1 MVSPARLAPKRYADA
16 LIIRRLILLLALLLA
31 AASPIAVF
39 AQNAPGEEVFRN
51 TAKPPHDPNHFL
63 HELDDAMS
71 ALPLAAILGAA
82 LALRPRRKGTPP
94 RQAPVIQTQIMLA
107 VVGAVIMLVVGQSL
121 ARAFGIVG
129 VASLIRYRVKIDDPK
144 DAIVMLCCLAMGLSA
159 GVGLH
164 ALAMT
169 STAFVLVV
177 LFALESFEP
186 ETKKLF
192 DVIIKSKLDIREGV
206 EQIFKRA
213 TAEYELRSVSEGE
226 LAYEVRLPFK
236 RRTDK
241 ISNAIVALDNSNDTA
256 VEWKEKKAKT

>member
-1 MVSPARLAPKRYADA
+1 MRARLF
-16 LIIRRLILLLALLLA
+16 LVLALLV
-31 AASPIAVF
+31 AVAPATF
-39 AQNAPGEEVFRN
+39 AQMSPADELFKGSK
-51 TAKPPHDPNHFL
+51 APHDPGHFL
-63 HELDDAMS
+63 HELDDAFY
-71 ALPLAAILGAA
+71 ALPMAAVLGAL
-82 LALRPRRKGTPP
+82 LALRPRRKGTPK

-144 DAIVMLCCLAMGLSA
+144 DAIVMLCCLSMGLAA

-164 ALAMT
+164 ALAMI
-169 STAFVLVV
+169 STVFLLVV
-177 LFALESFEP
+177 LFLLESFEP
-186 ETKKLF
+186 ESQKLF
-192 DVIIKSKLDIREGV
+192 EVVIKSKLDIRDGV

-241 ISNAIVALDNSNDTA
+241 ISNAIVALDSSNDTA
-256 VEWKEKKAKT
+256 VEWKDKKPKQPA

>member
-1 MVSPARLAPKRYADA
+1 M
-16 LIIRRLILLLALLLA
+16 RRCVLLLALLA
-31 AASPIAVF
+31 AAAPVAVF
-39 AQNAPGEEVFRN
+39 AQSSPAEEVFRA
-51 TAKPPHDPNHFL
+51 TPAQDHDPGHFL

-71 ALPLAAILGAA
+71 ALPLAAILGAV
-82 LALRPRRKGTPP
+82 LALRPRRRGTPK

-169 STAFVLVV
+169 STVFVLVV

-186 ETKKLF
+186 ESKKLF
-192 DVIIKSKLDIREGV
+192 EVVVKSKLDIRDEV

-213 TAEYELRSVSEGE
+213 QAEYEIRSVSEGE
-226 LAYEVRLPFK
+226 LAYEVQLPLK

-241 ISNAIVALDNSNDTA
+241 ISNAIVALDSSNETA
-256 VEWKEKKAKT
+256 VEWKDKKPAKT

>member
-1 MVSPARLAPKRYADA
+1 MKARHF
-16 LIIRRLILLLALLLA
+16 LLLALLFV
-31 AASPIAVF
+31 AVPAVTS
-39 AQNAPGEEVFRN
+39 AQANPFEQQATPAEQPY
-51 TAKPPHDPNHFL
+51 KPDKAPHDPNHFL
-63 HELDDAMS
+63 HELDDAMT
-71 ALPLAAILGAA
+71 ALPVAAILGAA
-82 LALRPRRKGTPP
+82 LALRPRRKGTPQ

-144 DAIVMLCCLAMGLSA
+144 DAIVMLCCLAMGLAA
-159 GVGLH
+159 GVGLN

-192 DVIIKSKLDIREGV
+192 DVSIKSKADIRDGV
-206 EQIFKRA
+206 EDIFRRA
-213 TAEYELRSVSEGE
+213 AADYELRSVSEEE
-226 LAYEVRLPFK
+226 LVYEVRLPFK

-241 ISNAIVALDNSNDTA
+241 ISTAIVALDRSGETA
-256 VEWKEKKAKT
+256 VEWKDKKPTKT